1 MTIRFSWDRSKE
13 AINIKKHE
21 GVTFVE
27 AASVFRD
34 ALACIF
40 DDDNHSAEE
49 HRELIIGYSTRG
61 RLLIVSFSEQEE
73 TIRVISARKADA
85 SERTDYEKARR

>member
-1 MTIRFSWDRSKE
+1 MSIQFSWDPKKE

-34 ALACIF
+34 VLAVIF
-40 DDDNHSAEE
+40 DDETHSEVE
-49 HRELIIGYSTRG
+49 HRELIIGHSNRG
-61 RLLIVSFSEQEE
+61 RLLIVSFTERGDA
-73 TIRVISARKADA
+73 IRIINARKADA
-85 SERTDYEKARR
+85 DERVDYEHTKR

>member
-1 MTIRFSWDRSKE
+1 MSIQFSWDPRKE

-34 ALACIF
+34 VLAVIF
-40 DDDNHSAEE
+40 DDETHSEVGSVDISSGAK
-49 HRELIIGYSTRG
+49 
-61 RLLIVSFSEQEE
+61 SEQKQ
-73 TIRVISARKADA
+73 S
-85 SERTDYEKARR
+85 